1 MVKKGH
7 SFLKPSSS
15 NEKVLVNDA
24 RFIDAIALKNS
35 GDYEKSIAILEDILK
50 KNGDKAP
57 IYFELSKINAH
68 KNETEK
74 SLDYINH
81 AVDLNPKN
89 KWYVN
94 YKISLTKQL
103 GLYEDCE
110 KAYLVRQKTFPNNTD
125 YDIEFS
131 DFYIT
136 FKKYFKAL
144 KLYEKVEKKIGVS
157 HDINFNKFLIYKGL
171 EEYEKSEKEV
181 KKLIN
186 VFPAN
191 MSYYI
196 EYADLK
202 MDYGQVKQAL
212 EIYEQALVVEPNDP
226 SILNEKAQYYMRNHN
241 QEKAFELYKIVLK
254 DPSFK
259 IAEKKHI
266 LLKFGRLSG
275 SDPTFSPLTKELSLL
290 AAGTHPYDFSL
301 NMFTA
306 DFMFDE
312 GDYKEAIDYYLKTID
327 LKPSNYNAWIQLI
340 LSYQST
346 SNSLGMITK
355 VEEAVELFPT
365 QPLFYFYGGMALIQ
379 ENEYEKSIEMLEE
392 GNDLVVEAD
401 KKLKAQFL
409 SALGD
414 AFHALKKHHK
424 SDEYFELSLE
434 IEPDNFYVLN
444 NYAYYLSER
453 NVRLEKA
460 RVMSEKS
467 NELHPNEAS
476 FQDTFGWILYQ
487 LGDYEKALIWL
498 KEAEKNGGVDS
509 GVINEHIGDVF
520 QKMGNIDL
528 ARKYWKKAFEIGG
541 ASKELDEKIKL

>member
-1 MVKKGH
+1 MVKKGL
-7 SFLKPSSS
+7 SFLKASSS
-15 NEKVLVNDA
+15 NEKALANDA
-24 RFIDAIALKNS
+24 RFIDAIALKNA
-35 GDYEKSIAILEDILK
+35 GDYEKAIAILEDILK
-50 KNGDKAP
+50 ANGDNAP
-57 IYFELSKINAH
+57 VYFELSKINAQ

-81 AVDLNPKN
+81 AVELNPKN

-103 GLYEDCE
+103 GLYSDCE
-110 KAYLVRQKTFPNNTD
+110 KTFLVRQKIFPNNTD

-144 KLYEKVEKKIGVS
+144 KLYDKVEKKIGVS

-171 EEYEKSEKEV
+171 EEYEKSENEI
-181 KKLIN
+181 KKLIE
-186 VFPAN
+186 VFPGN

-196 EYADLK
+196 DYADFKL
-202 MDYGQVKQAL
+202 DYGQVAEAIDIYNQAL
-212 EIYEQALVVEPNDP
+212 LVKPNDP
-226 SILNEKAQYYMRNHN
+226 SILNEKAQYYMLNH
-241 QEKAFELYKIVLK
+241 QREKAFELYKIILK

-259 IAEKKHI
+259 ISEKKHI
-266 LLKFGRLSG
+266 LLKFGRLSE
-275 SDPTFSPLTKELSLL
+275 SDPTFLPLTKDLSLL
-290 AAGTHPYDFSL
+290 AAETHPYDFSI

-306 DFMFDE
+306 DFMYDE
-312 GDYKEAIDYYLKTID
+312 GNFKEAINYYLKTID
-327 LKPSNYNAWIQLI
+327 LKPNNYNAWIQLI

-346 SNSLGMITK
+346 SNYGEMISK
-355 VEEAVELFPT
+355 CEEAIGLFPT

-379 ENEYEKSIEMLEE
+379 ENNFEKAIEMLEE

-401 KKLKAQFL
+401 KKMKAQFL

-414 AFHALKKHHK
+414 AFHALKKHSK

-434 IEPDNFYVLN
+434 IESDNFYVLN

-460 RVMSEKS
+460 KLMSKKS
-467 NELHPNEAS
+467 NDLHPNEAS

-487 LGDYEKALIWL
+487 LGDYEKALNWL
-498 KEAEKNGGVDS
+498 KKAEKNGGMDS

-520 QKMGNIDL
+520 QKIGNLDL
-528 ARKYWKKAFEIGG
+528 ARKYWKRAHEIGG
-541 ASKELDEKIKL
+541 ASEQLDKKLKL